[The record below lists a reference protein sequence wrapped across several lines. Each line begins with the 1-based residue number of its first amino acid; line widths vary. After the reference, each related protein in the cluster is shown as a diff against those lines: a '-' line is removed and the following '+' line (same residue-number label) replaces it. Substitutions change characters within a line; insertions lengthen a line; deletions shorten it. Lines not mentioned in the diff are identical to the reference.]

1 MRRVSLAWLF
11 SYLLAVIVCICF
23 ATGCGSG
30 SDQQSPKQEGQQDE
44 DLGTTQQSQA
54 DPQREALMQLLM
66 IRVGKIDL
74 HNNDGQTLTSSF
86 TVIDSDLIVTR
97 ASYLLD
103 AVDASVRLE
112 CCDPRSIVGVVG
124 SDFGRD
130 IAIVRVDPPFEGI
143 DALPLAS
150 AHPQA
155 GEGCTIIY
163 TLPIEFEVGPAYSE
177 HPTFVYST
185 PNWSGVE
192 GFGLFRYD
200 NELILPGSLVIN
212 AALEPVA
219 VLTRWGGGSLDMG
232 VWLDDLDELER
243 HDPIPIEAFTLA
255 TIQPDERSQ
264 ANALLSGLYRH
275 NGRFEMAKQAAEHSI
290 EFDPTNWYALYQLG
304 VLTDMVTTDLSLS
317 ALYLKQSIEREGDWV
332 ESVYSLGLVRY
343 KQGRFSDAEAAFE
356 RALMIDSEHP
366 DSLAMLGLSLWKLT
380 GVQSAIGTLELA
392 CDNAPDQYG
401 FLSNYVNAMSEL
413 DRESETIERLK
424 AFVEE
429 EPEHEEAREKLA
441 YVVFRAKRFELA
453 EDLFEQLCQ
462 APEPAPDLLT
472 VLAYCQINLGKLDQA
487 QASLGR
493 LMLADPNHWALAQLN
508 ENLREA
514 RDE

>member
-11 SYLLAVIVCICF
+11 SYLLAVIVCICL

-30 SDQQSPKQEGQQDE
+30 SDESTAIPQITQSDDPDKA
-44 DLGTTQQSQA
+44 LGTHR

-74 HNNDGQTLTSSF
+74 HNSDGQSLTSSF

-103 AVDASVRLE
+103 AIDASVRLE
-112 CCDPRSIVGVVG
+112 CCEPRSIVGVVG

-130 IAIVRVDPPFEGI
+130 IAIVRVNPPFEGF
-143 DALPLAS
+143 DALPFAS
-150 AHPQA
+150 AHPQV
-155 GEGCTIIY
+155 EERCTIIY

-177 HPTFVYST
+177 QSTFVYST
-185 PNWSGVE
+185 PRWSGVE

-200 NELILPGSLVIN
+200 NNLILAGSLVVN

-219 VLTRWGGGSLDMG
+219 VLTRWGGGNLEMG

-264 ANALLSGLYRH
+264 ANAFLSGLYRQ

-290 EFDPTNWYALYQLG
+290 ELDPKNWYALYQLG

-317 ALYLKQSIEREGDWV
+317 ASYLQRSIESEVDWV
-332 ESVYSLGLVRY
+332 ESVYSLGLVRL
-343 KQGRFSDAEAAFE
+343 KQERYADAKGAFE
-356 RALMIDSEHP
+356 RALMIHSEHP
-366 DSLAMLGLSLWKLT
+366 DSLAMLGIALWKSS
-380 GVQSAIGTLELA
+380 GVQSAIETLRLA
-392 CDNAPDQYG
+392 CESTPDRYD

-413 DRESETIERLK
+413 DRESETIERLE
-424 AFVEE
+424 AFLEA
-429 EPEHEEAREKLA
+429 EPEHEEARKSS
-441 YVVFRAKRFELA
+441 RMSRFGRSGSS
-453 EDLFEQLCQ
+453 
-462 APEPAPDLLT
+462 LLRISSNNS
-472 VLAYCQINLGKLDQA
+472 VKPQSPHRICSRCSPI
-487 QASLGR
+487 
-493 LMLADPNHWALAQLN
+493 
-508 ENLREA
+508 A
-514 RDE
+514 R